1 MGRWY
6 SPLRLL
12 LEVLK
17 YRESDGIKVNKSHAA
32 CYAYI
37 SYQTGYLKA
46 NYPLEYMCALLQVF
60 YTEGTKVVKYAKV
73 SRDMGFEVL
82 APDINRSEKGFI
94 IDGENAIRF
103 GFGAIKGIGDA
114 SIDAILE
121 ERHNGQFTSMQNLI
135 NRIPRKNLNKA
146 ALSALTYSGAL
157 DSLMPEEFTNR
168 PSFLA
173 YILETLRGDKL
184 DKELIE
190 EIATYTDRTKFE
202 REFKT
207 LGLYVSGHILD
218 RYAEPIEW
226 DEMDDSPHHTT
237 VLITEV
243 KRIITK
249 KGTPMAF
256 LEVDTLE
263 GTRSLTLFP
272 QQYAKTAI
280 EGLVPGM
287 LAKIN
292 VKAQMNWQKNQKDYI
307 LNAITIPKKINDKMW
322 KEINKKKEGLA

>member
-1 MGRWY
+1 
-6 SPLRLL
+6 
-12 LEVLK
+12 
-17 YRESDGIKVNKSHAA
+17 
-32 CYAYI
+32 
-37 SYQTGYLKA
+37 
-46 NYPLEYMCALLQVF
+46 MCALLQVF
-60 YTEGTKVVKYAKV
+60 YTDDTKVVKYAKV

-82 APDINRSEKGFI
+82 APDINRSEKGFT

-114 SIDAILE
+114 SIDAILA
-121 ERHNGQFTSMQNLI
+121 ERKSGPFTSASDLI
-135 NRIPRKNLNKA
+135 ARVPRKNLNKA
-146 ALSALTYSGAL
+146 ALTALVYSGAL
-157 DSLMPEEFTNR
+157 DSLMTEEFTNR

-173 YILETLRGDKL
+173 YILETVRGDTL
-184 DKELIE
+184 DEALIQ

-202 REFKT
+202 KEFKT

-218 RYAEPIEW
+218 RYAEPTDWE
-226 DEMDDSPHHTT
+226 EMDDSPHHTT
-237 VLITEV
+237 VLITDV

-272 QQYAKTAI
+272 QQYAKTAT

-307 LNAITIPKKINDKMW
+307 LNSITIPKKINDKMW
-322 KEINKKKEGLA
+322 KEINKKKEEVAV